1 MNPTSLIAQKERLA
15 LLQNQRGLAWLL
27 AFSGVLSTFALLLI
41 SNKELSLL
49 DNAQV
54 VYMMAGTV
62 TAAGAVIAV
71 ILGAD
76 AFAGERERG
85 TLVPLLTAPVTSQ
98 QILMGKALGL
108 LVAWGVM
115 YLLALPYLWAV
126 GAGGQNLAQAMFY
139 LALFGTPVVLGFGYL
154 AMALSARSGS
164 VMTSLLTG
172 LIVLLFS
179 ASPLLIGPGLRNS
192 AIGKTL
198 DMVNPFSGALNTFD
212 AVIID
217 SDPFSSQVPR
227 LVLVLVWLFLTF
239 MAARF
244 TSRRP
249 VFR

>member
-1 MNPTSLIAQKERLA
+1 MKPSSLIAQKERGA

-27 AFSGVLSTFALLLI
+27 AYSGILSAFALLLI

-49 DNAQV
+49 DNAQI

-62 TAAGAVIAV
+62 TAAGALIAV
-71 ILGAD
+71 IMGAD

-85 TLVPLLTAPVTSQ
+85 TLVPLLTAPVSPAQ
-98 QILMGKALGL
+98 LLMGKALGL
-108 LVAWGVM
+108 VSAWLLM

-126 GAGGQNLAQAMFY
+126 GAGGQNLLQAIFY

-164 VMTSLLTG
+164 VLSSMLTS

-192 AIGKTL
+192 VIGKAI
-198 DMVNPFSGALNTFD
+198 DAVNPFSGALNTFD
-212 AVIID
+212 SVIID
-217 SDPFSSQVPR
+217 SAPFSGQLAR
-227 LVLVLVWLFLTF
+227 LALVLIWLSITFL
-239 MAARF
+239 AARV
-244 TSRRP
+244 TARHP
-249 VFR
+249 NFR

>member
-1 MNPTSLIAQKERLA
+1 MNPTSLIAQKERAA
-15 LLQNQRGLAWLL
+15 LLQNQRGLVWLL
-27 AFSGVLSTFALLLI
+27 AFSGVLSAFALLLI
-41 SNKELSLL
+41 SNQELSLL

-54 VYMMAGTV
+54 VYMMTGTV

-85 TLVPLLTAPVTSQ
+85 TLVPLLTAPITAKQ
-98 QILMGKALGL
+98 LLMGKALGL
-108 LVAWGVM
+108 LNAWGVM

-126 GAGGQNLAQAMFY
+126 GAGGQNLLQAMFY

-164 VMTSLLTG
+164 VMMSLLTG

-192 AIGKTL
+192 AIGKAL
-198 DMVNPFSGALNTFD
+198 DWVNPFSGALNTFD

-217 SDPFSSQVPR
+217 SDPFSGQISR
-227 LVLVLVWLFLTF
+227 LLLVLIWLLLMFL
-239 MAARF
+239 AARA
-244 TSRRP
+244 TARHP
-249 VFR
+249 TFR

>member
-1 MNPTSLIAQKERLA
+1 MNPTSLIAQKERAA

-27 AFSGVLSTFALLLI
+27 AFSGVLSAFALLLI
-41 SNKELSLL
+41 SNQELSLL

-54 VYMMAGTV
+54 VYMMNGTV

-85 TLVPLLTAPVTSQ
+85 TLVPLLTAPITTSQ
-98 QILMGKALGL
+98 LLMGKALGL
-108 LVAWGVM
+108 LNAWGVM

-126 GAGGQNLAQAMFY
+126 GAGGQNLFQAMFY

-164 VMTSLLTG
+164 VMSALLTS

-192 AIGKTL
+192 AIGKAL
-198 DMVNPFSGALNTFD
+198 DWVNPFSGALNTFD

-217 SDPFSSQVPR
+217 SDPFNGQIPR
-227 LVLVLVWLFLTF
+227 LVLVLSWLVLMFL
-239 MAARF
+239 AAQA
-244 TSRRP
+244 TARRP
-249 VFR
+249 TFR

>member
-1 MNPTSLIAQKERLA
+1 MNRVSHIAQKELAA

-27 AFSGVLSTFALLLI
+27 AFSGVLSAFALLLI

-85 TLVPLLTAPVTSQ
+85 TLVPLLTAPISTDE
-98 QILMGKALGL
+98 LLLGKALGL
-108 LVAWGVM
+108 IGAWGMM
-115 YLLALPYLWAV
+115 YVLALPYMWAV
-126 GAGGQNLAQAMFY
+126 GAGGQNLAQAIVY

-164 VMTSLLTG
+164 VIASLLSG

-179 ASPLLIGPGLRNS
+179 ASPLLIGPGLRDT
-192 AIGKTL
+192 AVGKML
-198 DMVNPFSGALNTFD
+198 DALNPFAGALNTYD
-212 AVIID
+212 SAIVD
-217 SDPFSSQVPR
+217 SDPFATQLSR
-227 LVLVLVWLFLTF
+227 LVVVFVWLALAFA
-239 MAARF
+239 AARF
-244 TSRRP
+244 MARRP
-249 VFR
+249 TFH